1 MNIRRFCKLSFY
13 EFMGL
18 CNKPDIVFAECRVP
32 VKQLMVKKVRD
43 YRAKGSKEFSLF
55 AEIT

>member
-1 MNIRRFCKLSFY
+1 
-13 EFMGL
+13 MGL
-18 CNKPDIVFAECRVP
+18 RNKPNIVFAECRVLVP

-43 YRAKGSKEFSLF
+43 YRAKGSKELSLF

>member
-1 MNIRRFCKLSFY
+1 
-13 EFMGL
+13 MGL
-18 CNKPDIVFAECRVP
+18 RNKPDIVFAECRVP

-55 AEIT
+55 AETR

>member
-1 MNIRRFCKLSFY
+1 
-13 EFMGL
+13 MGL
-18 CNKPDIVFAECRVP
+18 RNKPHIVVAECRVP

-43 YRAKGSKEFSLF
+43 YRAKGSKEFSLL

>member
-1 MNIRRFCKLSFY
+1 
-13 EFMGL
+13 MGL
-18 CNKPDIVFAECRVP
+18 RYKPDMVFAECRVP
-32 VKQLMVKKVRD
+32 IKQLLFKKVRD

>member
-1 MNIRRFCKLSFY
+1 
-13 EFMGL
+13 MGL
-18 CNKPDIVFAECRVP
+18 HNKPDIAFAECRVP
-32 VKQLMVKKVRD
+32 VKQLMVKKVID

>member
-1 MNIRRFCKLSFY
+1 MSVR
-13 EFMGL
+13 
-18 CNKPDIVFAECRVP
+18 NKPDIAFVECRVP

-43 YRAKGSKEFSLF
+43 YRAQGSKEFSLF